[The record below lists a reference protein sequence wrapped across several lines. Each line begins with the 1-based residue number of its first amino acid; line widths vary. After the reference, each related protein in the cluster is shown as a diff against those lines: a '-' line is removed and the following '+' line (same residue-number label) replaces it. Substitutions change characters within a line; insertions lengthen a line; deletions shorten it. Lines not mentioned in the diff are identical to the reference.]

1 MSQDLNHVTIIG
13 RLGRD
18 PETNPAGTVCKLRI
32 ASSDRVKRG
41 DEWVDATNWFDVAAF
56 GKTAEH
62 CAQYLSKGR
71 QVAVSGKLRYREW
84 EKDGAK
90 RSAVEIAADSVQF
103 IGPRETTMDEARN
116 MAKAAGLV
124 PEVEDDDIPFD
135 GRGW

>member
-18 PETNPAGTVCKLRI
+18 PEMNPAATVCKLRI

-41 DEWVDATNWFDVAAF
+41 DEWQDHTNWFDVAVF

-62 CAQYLSKGR
+62 CTKYLSKGR
-71 QVAVSGKLRYREW
+71 QVAVEGRLRYREW

-90 RSAVEIAADSVQF
+90 RSAVEIVADTVQF
-103 IGPRETTMDEARN
+103 LGPKTEQADTWDAAAKRN
-116 MAKAAGLV
+116 GFVGEPVA
-124 PEVEDDDIPFD
+124 EDDDIPF
-135 GRGW
+135 

>member
-18 PETNPAGTVCKLRI
+18 PETNQSGTVCKLRI

-41 DEWVDATNWFDVAAF
+41 DEWVDHTNWFDVAVF

-62 CAQYLSKGR
+62 CTKYLSKGR
-71 QVAVSGKLRYREW
+71 QVAVEGRLRYREW

-90 RSAVEIAADSVQF
+90 RSAVEIAADDVQF
-103 IGPRETTMDEARN
+103 LG
-116 MAKAAGLV
+116 AKDGAGLG
-124 PEVEDDDIPFD
+124 PAQDDDEDIPF
-135 GRGW
+135 